1 MSVIKSLLNSRYFF
15 WAVLGVPALIM
26 IRGYLSESLYYGELM
41 HVSGEVSGRFLIIT
55 MAVTP
60 LRFMLPN
67 ARWPMW
73 LLHRRRYLGVA
84 TFGYALLHTLFYL
97 QKTAALPKILAESLM
112 FEFWTGW
119 LAFLIFIALAA
130 TSNDRSARLLK
141 AAWKKLHRWVY
152 AAAALSFLHWIFIA
166 FNFLPGL
173 IHALV
178 LAALET
184 IRIWKSRQ
192 RTAA

>member
-1 MSVIKSLLNSRYFF
+1 
-15 WAVLGVPALIM
+15 
-26 IRGYLSESLYYGELM
+26 
-41 HVSGEVSGRFLIIT
+41 

-60 LRFMLPN
+60 LRFMLQN

-84 TFGYALLHTLFYL
+84 TFGYALLHPLFYL
-97 QKTAALPKILAESLM
+97 QKTAAIPTIMAESM
-112 FEFWTGW
+112 AFEFWTGW
-119 LAFLIFIALAA
+119 LALLIFVALAA
-130 TSNDRSARLLK
+130 ASNDRSVRILK

-173 IHALV
+173 VHALALAV
-178 LAALET
+178 LEA

-192 RTAA
+192 IAAA